1 MEQYNESKGFIV
13 ASVISLVF
21 SGLGMLSLFMTV
33 VMFFYA
39 GSGNN
44 STAVIN
50 EAVLGI
56 LGIMFFVAGS
66 WIFGLIGLIMGIIV
80 TIVGLVK
87 KQFRQIWI
95 PIVSAILGIILLIG
109 PVIILLAISA

>member
-1 MEQYNESKGFIV
+1 MEQYQQSNGFKI
-13 ASVISLVF
+13 ASIISLVI

-44 STAVIN
+44 STAVTN

-56 LGIMFFVAGS
+56 MGIMVFVVGA
-66 WIFGLIGLIMGIIV
+66 WIFGLLGLIMGIIV

-87 KQFRQIWI
+87 KQFKLIWM
-95 PIVSAILGIILLIG
+95 PIVSVVLGIIPLIG